1 MRFVA
6 TSIYHEKNEKYFFH
20 QILDKSTS
28 QETNSVRF
36 LTTDVYYNI
45 KQTVFIRNYY
55 TQLDEHLMI

>member
-6 TSIYHEKNEKYFFH
+6 TSIYHEKKEKYFFH

-45 KQTVFIRNYY
+45 K
-55 TQLDEHLMI
+55 